1 MLDSIIGIN
10 PVAASYRGTPPLM
23 QDLLSGRVD
32 YTCQQPNGVISLVN
46 EGKIRAFAVADDRR
60 SPSMPDVPTADE
72 VGYPGF
78 KSTAWAGLVM
88 PKGTPDAIVNKVNQ
102 ALSKVLD
109 NPNVIKRMADL
120 GVTPMRPEQRSR
132 QYQLDFMKKEL
143 ERYTTLMHKIGIK
156 PQ

>member
-1 MLDSIIGIN
+1 
-10 PVAASYRGTPPLM
+10 
-23 QDLLSGRVD
+23 
-32 YTCQQPNGVISLVN
+32 
-46 EGKIRAFAVADDRR
+46 
-60 SPSMPDVPTADE
+60 
-72 VGYPGF
+72 
-78 KSTAWAGLVM
+78 M

-109 NPNVIKRMADL
+109 DPKVIKRMADL